1 MVAGSGSNRVEG
13 VGRWFGVAVAR
24 TEGGDGK
31 AEAVKRNFVWVMREI
46 QVPVSNP
53 KRSPK
58 QGWWD
63 NSTMREQ
70 ATTAP
75 PDAIGFLLDNKKI
88 ATHNPIDEFQL

>member
-1 MVAGSGSNRVEG
+1 MRDLDRLGSRGGVGSGWLLLG
-13 VGRWFGVAVAR
+13 PWA
-24 TEGGDGK
+24 GDGK
-31 AEAVKRNFVWVMREI
+31 VEAVKRNFVWVMREI
-46 QVPVSNP
+46 QVPVSNTQ
-53 KRSPK
+53 RLPK

-88 ATHNPIDEFQL
+88 ATHNPITEFKL